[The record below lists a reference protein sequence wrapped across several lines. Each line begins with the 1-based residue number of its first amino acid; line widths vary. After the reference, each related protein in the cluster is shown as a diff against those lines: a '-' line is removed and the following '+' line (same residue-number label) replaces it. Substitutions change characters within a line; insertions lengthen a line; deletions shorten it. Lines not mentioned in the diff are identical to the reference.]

1 MELMICHPHLRD
13 GITLS
18 KDGMDGMHLYLMKK
32 HLIKFVPKEPPEPH
46 SQEDHDYIN
55 TFPEKFREVF
65 KRGQKDN

>member
-1 MELMICHPHLRD
+1 MTCPHPLRD
-13 GITLS
+13 GTTPT
-18 KDGMDGMHLYLMKK
+18 KGGMVGMHPYLMKK

>member
-1 MELMICHPHLRD
+1 MEGEYSVKIGNKVFDYTNANDIPEKFD
-13 GITLS
+13 
-18 KDGMDGMHLYLMKK
+18 